1 MASGTLSSASLDRY
15 SSVALAG
22 VATEYVRFGQAE
34 GGLNDIQQLDGL
46 LRALQ
51 ARFEAGYSPC
61 ILLDGTLQLLRCVLR
76 LIFLRMT
83 LLMAHQNS
91 SASSEAGVRHGTL
104 QMKPLPQPVI
114 KLCAMHIN

>member
-51 ARFEAGYSPC
+51 VCCGCFV
-61 ILLDGTLQLLRCVLR
+61 ILWGWAHCAMDCSYVLGALDVAPGGASTSS
-76 LIFLRMT
+76 
-83 LLMAHQNS
+83 S
-91 SASSEAGVRHGTL
+91 SALAAG
-104 QMKPLPQPVI
+104 
-114 KLCAMHIN
+114 